1 MCRLTVANRPKEY
14 KKGPDVGSKSK
25 RSRYRYKSLLK
36 DQQTLE
42 NVGFTKIVKP
52 DTSEDEDSKESDSSG
67 FGEDTFEV
75 CQIYIA
81 LIRRI

>member
-25 RSRYRYKSLLK
+25 RSPYHYKSLLK

-75 CQIYIA
+75 C
-81 LIRRI
+81 

>member
-14 KKGPDVGSKSK
+14 KKGLDVGSKSK

-36 DQQTLE
+36 DQQTLK

-67 FGEDTFEV
+67 FGEGTFEV
-75 CQIYIA
+75 CQIYIT